1 MGYSPWGHKD
11 SDTAQLRHCDWGS
24 LVAQTG
30 KNLPVM
36 QKTRV

>member
-1 MGYSPWGHKD
+1 MLEEDVGAQRLKP
-11 SDTAQLRHCDWGS
+11 DTWLERAS

-36 QKTRV
+36 CETWV